1 MAVDII
7 HFSDPMQH
15 SSRNHMLLQKGKESL
30 SHHSCEIRP
39 FRMGSNTKLPK
50 CGAGKL
56 AKFPYL
62 WPHTGSCKSTSCKE
76 LEHLIYLFICK
87 ELVVLIC
94 TSDPQHSP

>member
-62 WPHTGSCKSTSCKE
+62 WPRFA
-76 LEHLIYLFICK
+76 L
-87 ELVVLIC
+87 
-94 TSDPQHSP
+94 